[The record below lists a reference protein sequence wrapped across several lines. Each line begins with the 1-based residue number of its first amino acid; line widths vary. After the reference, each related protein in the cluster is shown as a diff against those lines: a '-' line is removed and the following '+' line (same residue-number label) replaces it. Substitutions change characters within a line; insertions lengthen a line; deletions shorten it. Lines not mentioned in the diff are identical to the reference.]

1 MERDVDCCIE
11 PDESL
16 PIQQAQFDGGAV
28 ASALSCGLT
37 LDPTAEVLLSFN
49 SDGLSWKSLEP
60 FDSDVSTC
68 LGITFASKVATEIQ
82 FSDVYT
88 VELISHSLIHGPKV
102 SNATK
107 CLSGRHEYEVQIYRI
122 TVHGFQ
128 QSKALPSLLVL
139 AACTFG
145 HKDLQTCQMW
155 VEQIN
160 ASLAI
165 EQGRPKNLLVFVHPR
180 SGKGN
185 GCKIWDSMAPIFSHA
200 KVKTRV
206 IVTQRS
212 GNAYD
217 MMASVGNKELASYDG
232 VVVVVRI
239 LWTCHY

>member
-1 MERDVDCCIE
+1 MLN
-11 PDESL
+11 DEL
-16 PIQQAQFDGGAV
+16 MVPFNHEILKF
-28 ASALSCGLT
+28 L
-37 LDPTAEVLLSFN
+37 VLYN
-49 SDGLSWKSLEP
+49 KQ
-60 FDSDVSTC
+60 DVSTC

-185 GCKIWDSMAPIFSHA
+185 GCKIWDSVAPIFSHA